1 LKLAIITHRLTQ
13 RDGQGR
19 VNYEVVTEAIN
30 RNHQVYVLATEIDP
44 IIKTKV
50 SWIEIPV
57 KGFPTEFIRNLV
69 FSQRSSEWLE
79 KNPAVIDLV
88 IANGTITKAK
98 AAVNIVHFIHNSWLR
113 SPYHIFRSRK
123 DLYGLY
129 QWFYTASNASWEQ
142 TTFNQAE
149 ALIAI
154 SQKIATELEGMNIHR
169 DKIKVIPNGTDIT
182 EFCPGLQPRQQWDLP
197 ENVPLALF
205 AGDIRFSRKNLD
217 TVLKALCQVPDLHL
231 AVAGITEGSP
241 YLKMAESLGLSNR
254 VHFLGL
260 RQDVPQLMKAVDFL
274 VFPSRYEP
282 FGLVVIEALATG
294 LPVITATT
302 TGASSLVTP
311 LAGIVLSDPD
321 EVSGLATAMGK
332 LADHPQLRVSMGEA
346 ARAIAEKHTW
356 SQMAQTYLDLLE
368 NIITAKS

>member
-1 LKLAIITHRLTQ
+1 MKLAIITHKLNQ

-19 VNYEVVTEAIN
+19 VNYEIVTEAIN

-44 IIKTKV
+44 TIKTKV
-50 SWIEIPV
+50 NWIDIPV

-69 FSQRSSEWLE
+69 FSERSSRWLQ
-79 KNPAVIDLV
+79 KNPSELDLV

-98 AAVNIVHFIHNSWLR
+98 AEVNIVHFVHNSWLR
-113 SPYHIFRSRK
+113 SPYHIFRTRK

-129 QWFYTASNASWEQ
+129 QWFYTANNASWEQ
-142 TTFNQAE
+142 KTFNQAE
-149 ALIAI
+149 VLIAI
-154 SQKIATELEGMNIHR
+154 SEKIATELEAMNIPRH
-169 DKIKVIPNGTDIT
+169 KIKVIPNGTDIA
-182 EFCPGLQPRQQWDLP
+182 EFSPGLQSRQQWQLP

-205 AGDIRFSRKNLD
+205 AGDIRFSRKNLG
-217 TVLKALCQVPDLHL
+217 TVLKALCQVPQLHL

-241 YLKMAESLGLSNR
+241 YLKMAESLGLNNR

-260 RQDVPQLMKAVDFL
+260 RQDVPQLMKAVDFF

-311 LAGIVLSDPD
+311 SSGIVLTNPD
-321 EVSGLATAMGK
+321 DVSGLATAMGK
-332 LADHPQLRVSMGEA
+332 LADHPQLRVSMGKA
-346 ARAIAEKHTW
+346 ARAIAEQHTW
-356 SQMAQTYLDLLE
+356 SQMAITYLDLLE
-368 NIITAKS
+368 NIVCSKS